1 MSSAVPAPEPAAV
14 ELVVNGRAERVAA
27 GASVADLVT
36 ALGREPRLVAVE
48 RNGEIVPRARWPAV
62 LVAAGDR
69 LEIVQ
74 FVQGG

>member
-1 MSSAVPAPEPAAV
+1 VPSTSAGI
-14 ELVVNGRAERVAA
+14 ELRVNGRAERIAE
-27 GASVADLVT
+27 GASVAELVA

-48 RNGEIVPRARWPAV
+48 RNGEIVPRARWAATR
-62 LVAAGDR
+62 LAAGDR